1 MARSDGL
8 LNRPATLTIPALAI
22 LWGACQTNP
31 MLNWK
36 ADVVHQSREKLSGRA
51 MSNRRMYQN
60 IADKI
65 RGMISSGAYPPG
77 NRLPGERELAEMF
90 GVSRVIVREAEIA
103 LEALGY
109 IEIRVGSGAYV
120 LECANSRDMSP
131 PAVSA
136 FELTQF
142 RLLLE
147 PECAALAAAAISE
160 EDLEA
165 LEATVKRMVECADDQ
180 QAAESADRDFH
191 LSIARATGNDAIEY
205 FVEQVWK
212 IRSQVDEVRK
222 VYSGVCEKDASARVD
237 EHSLILEA
245 IRNRNPEGARSAMRQ
260 HFTRILEALLEQSE
274 RLAIEEAMERSR
286 ANRDRFLRGLEP
298 LTT

>member
-1 MARSDGL
+1 M
-8 LNRPATLTIPALAI
+8 P
-22 LWGACQTNP
+22 
-31 MLNWK
+31 
-36 ADVVHQSREKLSGRA
+36 
-51 MSNRRMYQN
+51 NRRMYQN
-60 IADKI
+60 IADQI

-77 NRLPGERELAEMF
+77 NRLPGERELAEKF
-90 GVSRVIVREAEIA
+90 GVSRVIIREAEIA

-120 LECANSRDMSP
+120 LKPKNSREASP

-142 RLLLE
+142 RLLFE
-147 PECAALAAAAISE
+147 PECAALAATAISE
-160 EDLEA
+160 QDLKR
-165 LEATVKRMVECADDQ
+165 LEATVERMVECADDQ
-180 QAAESADRDFH
+180 QAAEEADRDFH
-191 LSIARATGNDAIEY
+191 LSIARSTGNSAIEY
-205 FVEQVWK
+205 FVEQMWQ

-245 IRNRNPEGARSAMRQ
+245 IRNRDPEGARAAMRQ
-260 HFTRILEALLEQSE
+260 HFTRLLEALLEQSE

-286 ANRDRFLRGLEP
+286 ANRDRFLRGLEHVNP
-298 LTT
+298 